1 MIRAS
6 LNRCKGIEDQ
16 VGDFLKQLA
25 AKLELVL
32 FALEM
37 CEHSYKT
44 RDETETKFCTHLKTT
59 NSEQKL
65 LDTFLMKASFF

>member
-6 LNRCKGIEDQ
+6 LKGMEDP

-32 FALEM
+32 LIEIEKIAPALGPA
-37 CEHSYKT
+37 
-44 RDETETKFCTHLKTT
+44 TEYLHTPVP
-59 NSEQKL
+59 
-65 LDTFLMKASFF
+65 APII